1 MSDAERAEL
10 TRSQVTSCASSP
22 MAATAGFGG
31 GGCARAIAS
40 KTFGEVCESI
50 VGTKT
55 GDSEEGGEDGDD
67 ARALKSPA

>member
-1 MSDAERAEL
+1 
-10 TRSQVTSCASSP
+10 